1 MLHSPTS
8 RRAPLFVI
16 LCFAATALSPTD
28 ASAKKGDLT
37 IGLGPNIYV
46 DDATITGTERRSAQ
60 VTELDFDIFND
71 TLFAGE
77 IWLATEVIDNLR
89 LGGGIKYLGPY
100 EYIRKEDA
108 EEEDDPEITRIGQ
121 LLELTLRLEY
131 LLELV
136 DLDDGMALDLLLG
149 LDLGMTMLFPDGAL
163 EREIAD
169 LKDQNVDAWE
179 TPRLGYVVGPQ
190 VGLRFKYNETL
201 AFRFNVAF
209 NWSQMFLFAI
219 DEKVDGIDFELSRQ
233 VDIIRVHV
241 GLGLEATF

>member
-1 MLHSPTS
+1 MLI
-8 RRAPLFVI
+8 RPLSHHIPVI
-16 LCFAATALSPTD
+16 CLCLLAWTALNPSP
-28 ASAKKGDLT
+28 AAAKKGDLT

-46 DDATITGTERRSAQ
+46 DDATITGSERRSAQ
-60 VTELDFDIFND
+60 PTEQDFDIFND

-77 IWLATEVIDNLR
+77 IWLATEIIDNLR

-108 EEEDDPEITRIGQ
+108 EEEDDPNVTRIGQ
-121 LLELTLRLEY
+121 LLELTLRMEY
-131 LLELV
+131 LLQLV
-136 DLDDGMALDLLLG
+136 TFDEGMALDLLLG

-169 LKDQNVDAWE
+169 LQDQNVDAWD

-190 VGLRFKYNETL
+190 VGMRFKYNETL

-219 DEKVDGIDFELSRQ
+219 NEKVDGIDFELSRQ